1 MAVFLSGGELPQ
13 PLPGF
18 NRHQHH
24 EWEMVCYVHGHGVL
38 TCGDQDI
45 LFEPGVA
52 VALPPLIPH
61 EERAP
66 DTGFRCIF
74 LSYRDAPSRH
84 PVIGRDHDGG
94 LAQLLRLANGEGRRR
109 GGTDWQQ
116 VADDCLSAA
125 LRLLRRSATQGRD
138 PLVDRVEALLQ
149 AAVPDADFSIA
160 TLAEDCGLSGDV
172 LARRFR
178 RLTGQSPRARLT
190 ALRMAEARGLLAR
203 GLSVGETAAL
213 VGFDDPF
220 WFSKQYRRHHGVPP
234 RDMQGGSP

>member
-18 NRHQHH
+18 HRHQHN
-24 EWEMVCYVHGHGVL
+24 EWEMVCYVHGRGVL

-45 LFEPGVA
+45 PFEPGVA
-52 VALPPLIPH
+52 VALPPRIPH

-74 LSYRDAPSRH
+74 LSYQDAPSRR
-84 PVIGRDHDGG
+84 PLIGRDHDGG
-94 LAQLLRLANGEGRRR
+94 LAQLLRLANSEGRRR
-109 GGTDWQQ
+109 EGAEWQQ
-116 VADDCLSAA
+116 VADDCLSAV
-125 LRLLRRSATQGRD
+125 LRLLRRSANQGRD
-138 PLVDRVEALLQ
+138 PLVERVEALLQ

-160 TLAEDCGLSGDV
+160 ALAEDCGLSGDV

-178 RLTGQSPRARLT
+178 QLIGQSPRARLT
-190 ALRMAEARGLLAR
+190 ALRMAEARSLLAR
-203 GLSVGETAAL
+203 GLGVGETAAL

-234 RDMQGGSP
+234 RDMQGGVS